1 MKKIKE
7 VHQELTVGDKLK
19 RRMKIYD
26 ADRTSGKPEEMTVD
40 ATVVYI
46 HPEQRY
52 YTLRFDL
59 GPGRSFRE
67 SFQII

>member
-1 MKKIKE
+1 M
-7 VHQELTVGDKLK
+7 TVGDKLK
-19 RRMKIYD
+19 RRLQVCDPQRGPKGGSP
-26 ADRTSGKPEEMTVD
+26 AETTVD

-52 YTLRFDL
+52 YVLRYEL

-67 SFQII
+67 AFQII

>member
-1 MKKIKE
+1 M
-7 VHQELTVGDKLK
+7 TVGDKLK

-26 ADRTSGKPEEMTVD
+26 ADRTSGKPTETTVD

-46 HPEQRY
+46 HPERRY
-52 YTLRFDL
+52 YTLRFEL

>member
-1 MKKIKE
+1 MN
-7 VHQELTVGDKLK
+7 VGDKLK
-19 RRMKIYD
+19 RRMKVYD
-26 ADRTSGKPEEMTVD
+26 ADRKAGGSSAELTVD

-46 HPEQRY
+46 HPERRY

-67 SFQII
+67 SFFFKN

>member
-1 MKKIKE
+1 MK
-7 VHQELTVGDKLK
+7 VGDKIRHRLK
-19 RRMKIYD
+19 VYD
-26 ADRTSGKPEEMTVD
+26 STIGGNLTETTVD

-46 HPEQRY
+46 HPERRF

-67 SFQII
+67 SFFFKN

>member
-1 MKKIKE
+1 MTVGEKIK
-7 VHQELTVGDKLK
+7 H
-19 RRMKIYD
+19 RMKIWD
-26 ADRTSGKPEEMTVD
+26 PNHKPSDKPSELTVD

-46 HPEQRY
+46 HPKRRY

-67 SFQII
+67 SFFFKN